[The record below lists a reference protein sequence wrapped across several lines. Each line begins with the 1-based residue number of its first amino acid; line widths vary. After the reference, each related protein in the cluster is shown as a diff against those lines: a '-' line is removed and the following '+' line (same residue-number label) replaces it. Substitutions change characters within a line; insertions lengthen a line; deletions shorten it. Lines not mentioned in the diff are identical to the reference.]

1 MKLTT
6 SKYGTRVA
14 IPAIAVVGAFALA
27 PASSAL
33 AAGGEVA
40 EATSA
45 NWSGYVAGGPS
56 SDGSRQFSSVSGSWV
71 EPKADCSSGGSDA
84 AFWVGLGGASSQS
97 GALEQ
102 TGTQIDCSSGGSG
115 QHYAWYEMVPAAP
128 VKLDVPINAGDHI
141 SARVSVDGNNV
152 TVTLSDQTTGQ
163 SSTKTLQVDNIDVSS
178 AEWIAEAP
186 SQCQGDSAS
195 PAAGNCTPVPLA
207 NFGAIKF
214 TGATATANGST
225 GTISSSNWTAQAV
238 QLGGGSS
245 SSAGDPGVMY
255 PSAGDGASA
264 SASPSSLSTDGSSF
278 SVAVQGAGSQAT
290 SSPSSYG
297 DPGSG
302 YGGGDPYGDGSG
314 DPYGYGGGSYGDGSG
329 DPYGTAVALWRGGGV
344 PYGYGGGSYG
354 DGGGDPYG
362 YGAGGPG
369 IVIYG

>member
-1 MKLTT
+1 MAA
-6 SKYGTRVA
+6 S
-14 IPAIAVVGAFALA
+14 AIAAVGAFALA

-45 NWSGYVAGGPS
+45 NWSGYVAGGS
-56 SDGSRQFSSVSGSWV
+56 TSNGSQQFSSVSGSWV

-84 AFWVGLGGASSQS
+84 AFWVGLGGASQDS

-102 TGTQIDCSSGGSG
+102 TGTQINCSGGGSG

-141 SARVSVDGNNV
+141 SARVTVDSSNV
-152 TVTLSDQTTGQ
+152 TVTLANQTTGQ
-163 SSTKTLQVDNIDVSS
+163 SSTKTLHVDNIDVSS

-186 SQCQGDSAS
+186 SQCQGDSAT

-207 NFGAIKF
+207 NFGTVKF

-225 GTISSSNWTAQAV
+225 GTISSSNWAAQAV
-238 QLGGGSS
+238 QLNGGGSS
-245 SSAGDPGVMY
+245 DVGDSGVMY
-255 PSAGDGASA
+255 PGSSDASSA
-264 SASPSSLSTDGSSF
+264 SASPSSLSSDGSSF

-290 SSPSSYG
+290 SSPSAYG

-302 YGGGDPYGDGSG
+302 YGGGDPYGA
-314 DPYGYGGGSYGDGSG
+314 GGGD
-329 DPYGTAVALWRGGGV
+329 

-362 YGAGGPG
+362 YGGGSYGDGGGSYGDGGGVPYGAGGPG

>member
-1 MKLTT
+1 MNLTKR
-6 SKYGTRVA
+6 KYGTRLAASAVA
-14 IPAIAVVGAFALA
+14 AVGAFALA

-33 AAGGEVA
+33 AAGGDVS

-56 SDGSRQFSSVSGSWV
+56 SDGSQQFSSVSGSWV

-84 AFWVGLGGASSQS
+84 AFWVGLGGASAQS

-102 TGTQIDCSSGGSG
+102 TGTQINCSGGGSG
-115 QHYAWYEMVPAAP
+115 QHYAWYEMVPQAP

-141 SARVSVDGNNV
+141 SARVTVDGSNV
-152 TVTLSDQTTGQ
+152 TVTLANQSTGQ

-186 SQCQGDSAS
+186 SQCQGDSAT

-207 NFGAIKF
+207 NFGSVNF
-214 TGATATANGST
+214 TNSSATANGST

-238 QLGGGSS
+238 QLNGGSS
-245 SSAGDPGVMY
+245 SAVGDPGVMY
-255 PSAGDGASA
+255 PGSSDGSSA

-278 SVAVQGAGSQAT
+278 SVSVQGAGSQAT

-302 YGGGDPYGDGSG
+302 YGGGNPYGAGDPYGSGGGDPYGYGGGSYGYGGG
-314 DPYGYGGGSYGDGSG
+314 DPYGYGGGSYGDG
-329 DPYGTAVALWRGGGV
+329 
-344 PYGYGGGSYG
+344 GGSYG
-354 DGGGDPYG
+354 D
-362 YGAGGPG
+362 AGGVTIGPG
-369 IVIYG
+369 GPSIVIVG

>member
-1 MKLTT
+1 MKLKT

-102 TGTQIDCSSGGSG
+102 TGTQIDCSRGGSG

-128 VKLDVPINAGDHI
+128 VKLGVAINAGDHI

-314 DPYGYGGGSYGDGSG
+314 DPYGYGGGSYGDGGGDPYAYGGG
-329 DPYGTAVALWRGGGV
+329 DPYG
-344 PYGYGGGSYG
+344 Y
-354 DGGGDPYG
+354 GGGDPYG